1 MSESMRTVLIGCD
14 QAYYDTWAISLLRSI
29 QYHAPW
35 VSLHCHIVNPENL
48 TKIPNVTYTTEHR
61 IFSNDDAMTA
71 YLQAV
76 RFKVAYEEYS
86 NQPVM
91 IVDADS
97 ICTRSFT
104 EQDYDQAVDKVT
116 VLHHPKADRWLAGLV
131 ATNNAHFLQDYY
143 DLLVAEPFDLWQY
156 GRDQDILKDLS
167 DQYSYHSAGDNWMR
181 IGKPTEE
188 SIFLTLKGDQ
198 KITAKYLKV
207 YERYLEK
214 GK

>member
-1 MSESMRTVLIGCD
+1 MRTVLIGCD
-14 QAYYDTWAISLLRSI
+14 QAYYDTWAITLLRSI

-97 ICTRSFT
+97 KVLGRLASEIAKVINGKHKPDFSPHV
-104 EQDYDQAVDKVT
+104 DNGDNVIVLNADKVKLT
-116 VLHHPKADRWLAGLV
+116 
-131 ATNNAHFLQDYY
+131 
-143 DLLVAEPFDLWQY
+143 
-156 GRDQDILKDLS
+156 
-167 DQYSYHSAGDNWMR
+167 
-181 IGKPTEE
+181 GKKWT
-188 SIFLTLKGDQ
+188 D
-198 KITAKYLKV
+198 KV
-207 YERYLEK
+207 YVSHTGYP
-214 GK
+214 GGQQ